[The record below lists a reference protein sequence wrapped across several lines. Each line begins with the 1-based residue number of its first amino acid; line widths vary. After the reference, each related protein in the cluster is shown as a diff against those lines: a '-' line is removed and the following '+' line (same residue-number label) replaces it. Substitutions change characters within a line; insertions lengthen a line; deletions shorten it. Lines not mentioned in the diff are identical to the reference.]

1 MTPNSHSLS
10 LSLSKSL
17 SLYISDLG
25 FDKERAFNLDR
36 EVEVLKFFGERERER
51 ERVGRCLTSRDWY
64 Y

>member
-1 MTPNSHSLS
+1 MTPNSHS

-36 EVEVLKFFGERERER
+36 EVEVLKFFRERERER
-51 ERVGRCLTSRDWY
+51 ESWEMLN
-64 Y
+64 

>member
-1 MTPNSHSLS
+1 MTPNSHSLSLS

-51 ERVGRCLTSRDWY
+51 ERELGDA
-64 Y
+64 

>member
-1 MTPNSHSLS
+1 MTPNSHS

-36 EVEVLKFFGERERER
+36 EVEVLKFFRDRQRERE
-51 ERVGRCLTSRDWY
+51 LRDA
-64 Y
+64 